1 MWCGGNGPEVLRPDA
16 ERCAQARSVRLELS
30 MSLAPG
36 SPLALAFRCAR
47 MPDPIELRP
56 LLIIEIAIE
65 VIKRDA
71 HALHGLE

>member
-1 MWCGGNGPEVLRPDA
+1 
-16 ERCAQARSVRLELS
+16 
-30 MSLAPG
+30 
-36 SPLALAFRCAR
+36 

-71 HALHGLE
+71 HALHGLEQHIETL

>member
-1 MWCGGNGPEVLRPDA
+1 
-16 ERCAQARSVRLELS
+16 

-71 HALHGLE
+71 HALHSLEQHIETL